1 MYLCIYVFMYLCIK
15 IITHFFILL
24 MCILFFLKLTHYK
37 LSQYFAFLRNA
48 TYPKSV
54 GYFFYRKEAT
64 MNALKKLSFC
74 ALLSLGL
81 FAQTAHA
88 ESFLDIADYPSWLKV
103 NFFKHDHYLNQY
115 VGSASIVKE
124 RNDFYSNYILYDD
137 KLPPEK
143 NAEKIALLRARMN
156 AYSTLE
162 SVLLTTKMHNR
173 IVKALQTKNDAINDL
188 FGLVNFLVSKSILAK
203 RFVDTTNH
211 RVYVMVQFPFI
222 QPEDL
227 IAYFKAKH
235 INLSPTSTT
244 NLSAILNKAL
254 FHL

>member
-1 MYLCIYVFMYLCIK
+1 
-15 IITHFFILL
+15 
-24 MCILFFLKLTHYK
+24 
-37 LSQYFAFLRNA
+37 
-48 TYPKSV
+48 
-54 GYFFYRKEAT
+54 

-88 ESFLDIADYPSWLKV
+88 KELKDTINYPDWLKI
-103 NFFKHDHYLNQY
+103 NLFDGKNLPNQY
-115 VGSASIVKE
+115 VGSASISGK
-124 RNDFYSNYILYDD
+124 RNDFYANYIPYDD

-143 NAEKIALLRARMN
+143 NAEEIALLRARIN

-162 SVLLTTKMHNR
+162 SVLITKMHNR
-173 IVKALQTKNDAINDL
+173 IVKVLHVKNNSINYL
-188 FGLVNFLVSKSILAK
+188 FGLVDFLTSKSILAK

-227 IAYFKAKH
+227 IAYFKTKR
-235 INLSPTSTT
+235 IDLSSTSAT

-254 FHL
+254 FHI

>member
-1 MYLCIYVFMYLCIK
+1 
-15 IITHFFILL
+15 
-24 MCILFFLKLTHYK
+24 
-37 LSQYFAFLRNA
+37 
-48 TYPKSV
+48 
-54 GYFFYRKEAT
+54 

-88 ESFLDIADYPSWLKV
+88 ESFLDITDYPSWLKV

-115 VGSASIVKE
+115 IGSAIIMKE
-124 RNDFYSNYILYDD
+124 KDDFYSSYILYDD

-162 SVLLTTKMHNR
+162 SVLITTKMRNR
-173 IVKALQTKNDAINDL
+173 IVKALQVKNNVISYL
-188 FGLVNFLVSKSILAK
+188 FGLVDFLASKSILAK

-227 IAYFKAKH
+227 IAYFKAKR
-235 INLSPTSTT
+235 INLSPTSVT
-244 NLSAILNKAL
+244 NLSALLNKAL
-254 FHL
+254 FHF

>member
-1 MYLCIYVFMYLCIK
+1 
-15 IITHFFILL
+15 
-24 MCILFFLKLTHYK
+24 
-37 LSQYFAFLRNA
+37 
-48 TYPKSV
+48 
-54 GYFFYRKEAT
+54 

-88 ESFLDIADYPSWLKV
+88 KSFQDIADYPSWLKI
-103 NFFKHDHYLNQY
+103 NLFNEKNPPNQY
-115 VGSASIVKE
+115 VGSASISGK
-124 RNDFYSNYILYDD
+124 RNDFYANYIPYDD

-143 NAEKIALLRARMN
+143 NAEEIALLRARMN
-156 AYSTLE
+156 AYNTLE
-162 SVLLTTKMHNR
+162 SVLITKMRHR
-173 IVKALQTKNDAINDL
+173 IVKELQIKNNIISHL
-188 FGLVNFLVSKSILAK
+188 FGLVDFLTSKSILAK

-227 IAYFKAKH
+227 IAYFKAKR
-235 INLSPTSTT
+235 ISLSSTSATH
-244 NLSAILNKAL
+244 LSTILNKAL

>member
-1 MYLCIYVFMYLCIK
+1 
-15 IITHFFILL
+15 
-24 MCILFFLKLTHYK
+24 
-37 LSQYFAFLRNA
+37 
-48 TYPKSV
+48 
-54 GYFFYRKEAT
+54 

-88 ESFLDIADYPSWLKV
+88 KHLKDTINYPDWLEINLFDEK
-103 NFFKHDHYLNQY
+103 NPPNQY
-115 VGSASIVKE
+115 VGSASISGK
-124 RNDFYSNYILYDD
+124 RNDFYSNYIPYDD

-143 NAEKIALLRARMN
+143 NAEEIALLRARMN
-156 AYSTLE
+156 AYSSLE
-162 SVLLTTKMHNR
+162 SILITKMHHR
-173 IVKALQTKNDAINDL
+173 IVKALQVKNSSISHLFGL
-188 FGLVNFLVSKSILAK
+188 FGLVDFLTSKSILAK

-227 IAYFKAKH
+227 IAYFKAKR
-235 INLSPTSTT
+235 IDLSLTSAS
-244 NLSAILNKAL
+244 NLSAVLNKAL

>member
-1 MYLCIYVFMYLCIK
+1 
-15 IITHFFILL
+15 
-24 MCILFFLKLTHYK
+24 
-37 LSQYFAFLRNA
+37 
-48 TYPKSV
+48 
-54 GYFFYRKEAT
+54 

-88 ESFLDIADYPSWLKV
+88 ESFQDITDYPSWLKV

-115 VGSASIVKE
+115 IGSAIIVKE
-124 RNDFYSNYILYDD
+124 KNDFYANYIPYDD

-162 SVLLTTKMHNR
+162 SVLLAKMRHR
-173 IVKALQTKNDAINDL
+173 IVKALQIKNNAISHL
-188 FGLVNFLVSKSILAK
+188 FGLVDFLTSKSILAK

-227 IAYFKAKH
+227 IAYFKAKR
-235 INLSPTSTT
+235 IDLSSTSAT
-244 NLSAILNKAL
+244 NLSALLNKAL
-254 FHL
+254 FHI

>member
-1 MYLCIYVFMYLCIK
+1 
-15 IITHFFILL
+15 
-24 MCILFFLKLTHYK
+24 
-37 LSQYFAFLRNA
+37 
-48 TYPKSV
+48 
-54 GYFFYRKEAT
+54 

-81 FAQTAHA
+81 FAQAAHA
-88 ESFLDIADYPSWLKV
+88 ESFQDIADCPSWLKV
-103 NFFKHDHYLNQY
+103 NLFNQKNPPNQY
-115 VGSASIVKE
+115 VGSASISGK
-124 RNDFYSNYILYDD
+124 RNDFYSNYIPYDD
-137 KLPPEK
+137 QLPPEK
-143 NAEKIALLRARMN
+143 NAELIALLRARMN

-162 SVLLTTKMHNR
+162 SILITKMRHR
-173 IVKALQTKNDAINDL
+173 IVKALQVKNNSISHL
-188 FGLVNFLVSKSILAK
+188 FGLVDFLTSKSILAK

-227 IAYFKAKH
+227 IAYFKAKR
-235 INLSPTSTT
+235 IDLSLTSAS

>member
-1 MYLCIYVFMYLCIK
+1 
-15 IITHFFILL
+15 
-24 MCILFFLKLTHYK
+24 
-37 LSQYFAFLRNA
+37 
-48 TYPKSV
+48 
-54 GYFFYRKEAT
+54 

-74 ALLSLGL
+74 TLLSLGL

-88 ESFLDIADYPSWLKV
+88 ESLKDTINCPNWLKV

-115 VGSASIVKE
+115 IGSASIVKE

-143 NAEKIALLRARMN
+143 NAEKVAFLRAKMN

-162 SVLLTTKMHNR
+162 SVLLTKMCNR
-173 IVKALQTKNDAINDL
+173 IVKVLQVKNNVINHL
-188 FGLVNFLVSKSILAK
+188 FGLVDFLASKSILAK

-227 IAYFKAKH
+227 IAYFKAKR
-235 INLSPTSTT
+235 INLSSTSAT
-244 NLSAILNKAL
+244 NLSTLLNKAL
-254 FHL
+254 FHI

>member
-1 MYLCIYVFMYLCIK
+1 
-15 IITHFFILL
+15 
-24 MCILFFLKLTHYK
+24 
-37 LSQYFAFLRNA
+37 
-48 TYPKSV
+48 
-54 GYFFYRKEAT
+54 

-88 ESFLDIADYPSWLKV
+88 ESLKDITDYPSWLKV
-103 NFFKHDHYLNQY
+103 NLFKHDHYLNQY
-115 VGSASIVKE
+115 IGSAIIVKE

-143 NAEKIALLRARMN
+143 NAEKIALLRAKMN

-162 SVLLTTKMHNR
+162 SVLLTKMHNR
-173 IVKALQTKNDAINDL
+173 IVKVFQTKNNAINDL
-188 FGLVNFLVSKSILAK
+188 FGLVDFLVSKSILAK

-227 IAYFKAKH
+227 SAYFKAKR
-235 INLSPTSTT
+235 INLSSTSAT

-254 FHL
+254 FHI

>member
-1 MYLCIYVFMYLCIK
+1 
-15 IITHFFILL
+15 
-24 MCILFFLKLTHYK
+24 
-37 LSQYFAFLRNA
+37 
-48 TYPKSV
+48 
-54 GYFFYRKEAT
+54 

-74 ALLSLGL
+74 ALLSLDL

-88 ESFLDIADYPSWLKV
+88 ESLKDTIDYPSWLKI
-103 NFFKHDHYLNQY
+103 NLFDEKNPPNQY
-115 VGSASIVKE
+115 VGSASISGK
-124 RNDFYSNYILYDD
+124 RNDFYANYIPYDD

-162 SVLLTTKMHNR
+162 SVLLTKMHHR
-173 IVKALQTKNDAINDL
+173 IVKALQIKNNAISYL
-188 FGLVNFLVSKSILAK
+188 FGLVDFLTSKSILAK

-227 IAYFKAKH
+227 IAYFKTKR
-235 INLSPTSTT
+235 IDLSPTSAS
-244 NLSAILNKAL
+244 NLSTLLNKAL

>member
-1 MYLCIYVFMYLCIK
+1 
-15 IITHFFILL
+15 
-24 MCILFFLKLTHYK
+24 
-37 LSQYFAFLRNA
+37 
-48 TYPKSV
+48 
-54 GYFFYRKEAT
+54 

-88 ESFLDIADYPSWLKV
+88 ESLKDITDYPSWLKV
-103 NFFKHDHYLNQY
+103 NLFDEKNPPNQY
-115 VGSASIVKE
+115 VGSASIFGK
-124 RNDFYSNYILYDD
+124 RNDFYSNYIPYDD

-143 NAEKIALLRARMN
+143 NAEKVAFLRAKMN

-162 SVLLTTKMHNR
+162 SVLLTKMHHR
-173 IVKALQTKNDAINDL
+173 VVKALQTKNDTLNDL
-188 FGLVNFLVSKSILAK
+188 FGLVDFLASKSILAK
-203 RFVDTTNH
+203 RFVDSINH

-227 IAYFKAKH
+227 IAHFKAKH
-235 INLSPTSTT
+235 INLSSTSAT

>member
-1 MYLCIYVFMYLCIK
+1 
-15 IITHFFILL
+15 
-24 MCILFFLKLTHYK
+24 
-37 LSQYFAFLRNA
+37 
-48 TYPKSV
+48 
-54 GYFFYRKEAT
+54 

-88 ESFLDIADYPSWLKV
+88 ESFLDITDYPSWLKV

-115 VGSASIVKE
+115 IGSAIIVKE
-124 RNDFYSNYILYDD
+124 KNDFYSNYILYDD

-143 NAEKIALLRARMN
+143 NAEKVAFLRAKMN

-162 SVLLTTKMHNR
+162 SVLLTKIRHR
-173 IVKALQTKNDAINDL
+173 IVKVLQVKNDAINDL
-188 FGLVNFLVSKSILAK
+188 FELVDFLVSKSILAK
-203 RFVDTTNH
+203 RFVDAINH

-227 IAYFKAKH
+227 IAYFKAKR
-235 INLSPTSTT
+235 INLSSTSAT

-254 FHL
+254 FHI

>member
-1 MYLCIYVFMYLCIK
+1 
-15 IITHFFILL
+15 
-24 MCILFFLKLTHYK
+24 
-37 LSQYFAFLRNA
+37 
-48 TYPKSV
+48 
-54 GYFFYRKEAT
+54 

-88 ESFLDIADYPSWLKV
+88 KGFLDIVGYPSWLKV

-115 VGSASIVKE
+115 IGSAIIVKE
-124 RNDFYSNYILYDD
+124 RNDFYSNYIPYDD

-156 AYSTLE
+156 TYNTLE

-173 IVKALQTKNDAINDL
+173 IVKALQVKNNVINDL
-188 FGLVNFLVSKSILAK
+188 FGLVDFLVSKSILAK

-235 INLSPTSTT
+235 TNLSPTSAT

-254 FHL
+254 FHI

>member
-1 MYLCIYVFMYLCIK
+1 
-15 IITHFFILL
+15 
-24 MCILFFLKLTHYK
+24 
-37 LSQYFAFLRNA
+37 
-48 TYPKSV
+48 
-54 GYFFYRKEAT
+54 

-88 ESFLDIADYPSWLKV
+88 HSLKDTINYPDWLEINLFDEK
-103 NFFKHDHYLNQY
+103 NPPNQY
-115 VGSASIVKE
+115 VGSASISGK
-124 RNDFYSNYILYDD
+124 RNDFYANYIPYDD

-143 NAEKIALLRARMN
+143 NAEEIAFLRARMN
-156 AYSTLE
+156 AYSSLE
-162 SVLLTTKMHNR
+162 SVLITKMHHR
-173 IVKALQTKNDAINDL
+173 IVKALPVKNNSISYL
-188 FGLVNFLVSKSILAK
+188 FGLVDFLTSKSILAK

-227 IAYFKAKH
+227 IAYFKAKR
-235 INLSPTSTT
+235 IDLSSTSATH
-244 NLSAILNKAL
+244 LSAVLNKAL

>member
-1 MYLCIYVFMYLCIK
+1 
-15 IITHFFILL
+15 
-24 MCILFFLKLTHYK
+24 
-37 LSQYFAFLRNA
+37 
-48 TYPKSV
+48 
-54 GYFFYRKEAT
+54 

-88 ESFLDIADYPSWLKV
+88 KHLKGTINYPDWLEINLFDKK
-103 NFFKHDHYLNQY
+103 NPPNQY
-115 VGSASIVKE
+115 VGSASISGK
-124 RNDFYSNYILYDD
+124 RNDFYANYIPYDD
-137 KLPPEK
+137 QLPLET
-143 NAEKIALLRARMN
+143 NAEKVALLRARMN

-162 SVLLTTKMHNR
+162 SVLLTKMHHR
-173 IVKALQTKNDAINDL
+173 IVKALQVKNNVISYL
-188 FGLVNFLVSKSILAK
+188 FGLVDFLMSKTILAK

-235 INLSPTSTT
+235 ISLSSASAT